1 MASVLVSG
9 ESVSAKAGCAGGTV
23 VVGIAGT
30 NEIPTPA
37 NAPDGSSQPKTNAAM
52 IGETGRTIQLRPA
65 ARPAA
70 GAGARPATGTRAEA
84 RARLTI
90 LLMMPLTQ
98 RLNTSKSFPM
108 VWLAR
113 SAGR

>member
-1 MASVLVSG
+1 MKL
-9 ESVSAKAGCAGGTV
+9 GCAGGAV
-23 VVGIAGT
+23 VVGMPGAR
-30 NEIPTPA
+30 EMATPA
-37 NAPDGSSQPKTNAAM
+37 NAPDGSSQAKTNAAM
-52 IGETGRTIQLRPA
+52 IGETGRTIQLRAA

-70 GAGARPATGTRAEA
+70 GAGARPATGTRVEA
-84 RARLTI
+84 RVRLTI

-98 RLNTSKSFPM
+98 RLNTSKNFPM